1 MIVSIA
7 FHSFNLG
14 PFWNGN
20 WKQPLAKSGRNCD
33 MESKDLAALFCWFC
47 NLLCIVVYYSIKHLK
62 NKLKTSYL
70 IIVYIVEPAKLS
82 ATSRPW
88 SSVAAR
94 KFTWTVY
101 RRSCQLSAVPYKR
114 MFSEVESALSF
125 IAWLFAWRKKSFPSF
140 HPLQNTCSKTVKQ
153 KTSRNSSLLSTRSQP
168 NLRYHMPSEGGERP
182 DSTVRRPQD

>member
-1 MIVSIA
+1 
-7 FHSFNLG
+7 
-14 PFWNGN
+14 
-20 WKQPLAKSGRNCD
+20 
-33 MESKDLAALFCWFC
+33 MESKELAALFCWFY
-47 NLLCIVVYYSIKHLK
+47 NLLCIVVYDSIKHLK

-88 SSVAAR
+88 SSVAAQ

-140 HPLQNTCSKTVKQ
+140 HPLQSTCSKTVKQ
-153 KTSRNSSLLSTRSQP
+153 RTSRNSSLSSTRSQP
-168 NLRYHMPSEGGERP
+168 NLRYHAFRGQKASWLYSVLTARL
-182 DSTVRRPQD
+182 DVSLFRCILAFDFFF